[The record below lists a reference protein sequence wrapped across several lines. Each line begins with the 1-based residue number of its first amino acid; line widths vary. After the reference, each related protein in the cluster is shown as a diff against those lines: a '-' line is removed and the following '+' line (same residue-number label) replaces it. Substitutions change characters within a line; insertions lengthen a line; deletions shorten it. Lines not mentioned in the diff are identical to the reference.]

1 MAKDK
6 SGKQLPPGVTLR
18 TDGRYMGRIQVD
30 GERVTL
36 YSNNLRELV
45 NQMEET
51 KYQMKHGFYCRPKDV
66 RVNEWF
72 NTWIEE
78 YKSIQCKSQSIRLYR
93 NTFKRY
99 IQEPIGNKKVTDVK
113 PAVLQKIINGLYK
126 DGYSRTTITAVQT
139 IFKGMFNQAMKDGI
153 LISDPA
159 KNLTL
164 PRFRKKTQ
172 DERRVMSKEETEI
185 FIRYAAES
193 PYYDYYRLAL
203 CTGLRIN
210 EAFGLQWNEIDWKNK
225 MIYVKGTLVYESG
238 QGVRKDTTKSAAG
251 YREIPMMET
260 SEQLLKSLRRKRA
273 ETRLRLGD
281 KWKEQEDIKNL
292 VLFNAFG
299 GSLCDSNVRKDIKQI
314 VKQINEA
321 GIEFEHITP
330 HTFRHTFATRGLEAG
345 IPLKVMQTILGHN
358 SLAMTADLYSHVLPD
373 TKAEEMRKLQG
384 II

>member
-6 SGKQLPPGVTLR
+6 NGKQLPPGVTLR

-45 NQMEET
+45 NQMEEI

-72 NTWIEE
+72 NTWIDE
-78 YKSIQCKSQSIRLYR
+78 YKSIQCKSQTILLYR

-99 IQEPIGNKKVTDVK
+99 IQEPIGNKKVTDIK
-113 PAVLQKIINGLYK
+113 PAALQKIVNGLYK
-126 DGYSRTTITAVQT
+126 SGYSRTTITTTQS
-139 IFKGMFNQAMKDGI
+139 IIKGMFCQAVKNGI
-153 LISDPA
+153 VVSDPS

-172 DERRVMSKEETEI
+172 DGRRVMSKEETDI
-185 FIRYAAES
+185 FLQYAAGS
-193 PYYDYYRLAL
+193 PYCDYYRLAL
-203 CTGLRIN
+203 CTGMRIN
-210 EAFGLQWNEIDWKNK
+210 EAFALQWNEIDWKNK
-225 MIYVKGTLVYESG
+225 VIHVRGTLVYESG
-238 QGVRKDTTKSAAG
+238 HGIRKDTTKSAAG
-251 YREIPMMET
+251 YREIPMMES
-260 SEQLLKSLRRKRA
+260 SERLLKSLRKKRA
-273 ETRLRLGD
+273 ETSLLLGD
-281 KWKEQEDIKNL
+281 KWKENEDIKNL

-299 GSLCDSNVRKDIKQI
+299 SNLCDSNVRKDINQI
-314 VKQINEA
+314 VERINES
-321 GIEFEHITP
+321 GIEFAHITP

-345 IPLKVMQTILGHN
+345 IPLKVMQTILGHSN
-358 SLAMTADLYSHVLPD
+358 LSTTADLYSHVLPD
-373 TKAEEMRKLQG
+373 TKAEEMQKLRG